1 MSLLAWAILVVL
13 ILGAVFAVVF
23 VVDRSRSSRLRNRF
37 GPEYDRTLQETGD
50 RRGTERRLAS
60 IARRRDSLDIR
71 PLTSDRRAALRTEWA
86 TLQALFVDEPATATT
101 RADGL
106 VTTALRE
113 RGYPTDDRDETASL
127 LAVDDPAAASRYRS
141 VPGPARAGSTGPGTG
156 TATDTARPPSAATQS
171 VVDRAGPDDTD
182 ALRERFLSL
191 RAIFEALTV
200 AGEGTTARS
209 DRPVGSTPAPASTDT
224 ADRRTAEPTTDTP
237 NTDTPNTDTPTTTR
251 EEATT
256 GRRQRA

>member
-13 ILGAVFAVVF
+13 ILGAAFAAVF

-50 RRGTERRLAS
+50 RRGTERRLAG

-71 PLTSDRRAALRTEWA
+71 PLTSDRRAALQTEWA
-86 TLQALFVDEPATATT
+86 ALQALFVDEPATATS
-101 RADGL
+101 RADEL
-106 VTTALRE
+106 VTTALRT
-113 RGYPTDDRDETASL
+113 RGYPTDDRDETAGL
-127 LAVDDPAAASRYRS
+127 LAVDDPAAAARYRGAHGA
-141 VPGPARAGSTGPGTG
+141 VDG
-156 TATDTARPPSAATQS
+156 AAT
-171 VVDRAGPDDTD
+171 DDTD
-182 ALRERFLSL
+182 ALRERFLGL
-191 RAIFEALTV
+191 RAVFEAFTV
-200 AGEGTTARS
+200 SSEGTTARY
-209 DRPVGSTPAPASTDT
+209 DRPVGSTPVSASTDT

-237 NTDTPNTDTPTTTR
+237 TTR

>member
-13 ILGAVFAVVF
+13 ILGAAFAAVF
-23 VVDRSRSSRLRNRF
+23 VVDRSRSSRLRSRF

-71 PLTSDRRAALRTEWA
+71 PLTSDRRATLQTEWA

-106 VTTALRE
+106 VTTVLRE

-141 VPGPARAGSTGPGTG
+141 VPGTARPGGTGTG
-156 TATDTARPPSAATQS
+156 TAAATDAVRAPSAATQT
-171 VVDRAGPDDTD
+171 VVDRATPDDTD
-182 ALRERFLSL
+182 TLRERFLGL
-191 RAIFEALTV
+191 RAIFEALTTST
-200 AGEGTTARS
+200 ESTTARS
-209 DRPVGSTPAPASTDT
+209 GRPVGSAPAPASADT
-224 ADRRTAEPTTDTP
+224 TDRRTAEPTTDTST
-237 NTDTPNTDTPTTTR
+237 TDTPTTR